1 MLMSQSFAD
10 WYDTYFNEHV
20 EGVAGFKGV
29 DEICSDISEL
39 LFNKE
44 LWYNSG
50 IIKNRYYIIV

>member
-44 LWYNSG
+44 L
-50 IIKNRYYIIV
+50 

>member
-1 MLMSQSFAD
+1 MNKNDIVRAVYNMLMSQSFAD

-20 EGVAGFKGV
+20 EGVAGFNFKTG

-44 LWYNSG
+44 L
-50 IIKNRYYIIV
+50 